1 MKPLLILTIV
11 GIMGLIA
18 YEGVVA
24 PMELAS
30 PLDGIFKQLIPVL
43 YCCGFIYV
51 LVYFSN
57 KKEG

>member
-1 MKPLLILTIV
+1 MKPLLILTIA

-30 PLDGIFKQLIPVL
+30 PLYGIFKQLVPTL
-43 YCCGFIYV
+43 YCCGLLYV
-51 LVYFSN
+51 IVNY
-57 KKEG
+57 KKEGQ

>member
-1 MKPLLILTIV
+1 MKPLLIFVIV

-24 PMELAS
+24 PMNLAS
-30 PLDGIFKQLIPVL
+30 PLDGIFKQLVPVL
-43 YCCGFIYV
+43 YCCG
-51 LVYFSN
+51 LVYVIVNYSN

>member
-18 YEGVVA
+18 YEGVVV
-24 PMELAS
+24 PMKLSS

-43 YCCGFIYV
+43 YSCGLLYV
-51 LVYFSN
+51 IVNYSN
-57 KKEG
+57 KGDK

>member
-1 MKPLLILTIV
+1 MIV

-24 PMELAS
+24 PMNLAS
-30 PLDGIFKQLIPVL
+30 PLDGIFKQLVPVL
-43 YCCGFIYV
+43 YCCG
-51 LVYFSN
+51 LVYVIVNYSN